1 MKTRVQLDYL
11 DLIEHVVL
19 HTEKIII
26 MNYVRAQRIK
36 KGYGASEKAFA
47 SYCRS

>member
-11 DLIEHVVL
+11 DLIEHAVL
-19 HTEKIII
+19 HTEKILI
-26 MNYVRAQRIK
+26 MNDVWMWRIK
-36 KGYGASEKAFA
+36 KGYGALEKAFA